1 VADPGLLAAIDFE
14 ASCLPSYG
22 RSFPLEVGLSRVGTG
37 ETSSWLIKPID
48 AWLDWDWDPA
58 AERIHGITLADALER
73 GRPPLDVLRELA
85 DMARSMGVVADS
97 SLDAVWLGV
106 LADAA
111 QRGAPFRVQAVGPVL
126 QDLAEDPAAIEVATA
141 VAASRYPH
149 LHRAGPDARHLAEVI
164 RVLAGYDGL
173 TL

>member
-1 VADPGLLAAIDFE
+1 MEDPGQLAVIDFE
-14 ASCLPSYG
+14 ASCLPAYG
-22 RSFPLEVGLSRVGTG
+22 RSFPIEVGLSRVGTG
-37 ETSSWLIKPID
+37 ETASWLIKPVD

-58 AERIHGITLADALER
+58 AERVHGVTLADALER
-73 GRPPLDVLRELA
+73 GRPALDVLRELSA
-85 DMARSMGVVADS
+85 MARSFRVVSDS
-97 SLDAVWLGV
+97 GLDAVWLGV
-106 LADAA
+106 LDDGAR
-111 QRGAPFRVQAVGPVL
+111 RGAPFEVHPVGPAL
-126 QDLAEDPAAIEVATA
+126 DALAFNAEAIAAASA

>member
-1 VADPGLLAAIDFE
+1 VEDPGRLAVIDFE
-14 ASCLPSYG
+14 ASCLPSFG

-37 ETSSWLIKPID
+37 ETASWLIKPID

-85 DMARSMGVVADS
+85 AMARSSRVVSDS
-97 SLDAVWLGV
+97 GLDALWLGV
-106 LADAA
+106 LADGAR
-111 QRGAPFRVQAVGPVL
+111 RGVPFEVHGADPVL
-126 QDLAEDPAAIEVATA
+126 EALAANRAAIDD
-141 VAASRYPH
+141 AAALAGARFPH